1 MTAEISK
8 NTGTSG
14 LKLQKKWG
22 VKGIGIFGFSKD
34 EYEMWMETILKLWWK
49 NIQIMMDDNQA

>member
-1 MTAEISK
+1 MLLKITNLNMTAEISK

-22 VKGIGIFGFSKD
+22 VKSIGIFGFSKD
-34 EYEMWMETILKLWWK
+34 EYEMWMETILKL
-49 NIQIMMDDNQA
+49 